1 MKKYNKSE
9 IFKRAWAEYREGNAS
24 FSECLKHSW
33 AIAICDMD
41 DFAMFDAPAT
51 KSKPKQDAHK
61 FDLTTPAGIR
71 YATIVEKL
79 KAGYTQAQL

>member
-9 IFKRAWAEYREGNAS
+9 IFKRAWAEYRKGNAS

-51 KSKPKQDAHK
+51 KSKPNPEDHK
-61 FDLTTPAGIR
+61 IDLTTKAGITR
-71 YATIVEKL
+71 FRIIEKL